1 MKITQPMSRVKYIL
15 HSSFYILHFIILHL
29 ITFFKIW
36 YFAQLALT
44 LQGFWCI
51 PTEKCH
57 ERILLSVQKTDNKE

>member
-1 MKITQPMSRVKYIL
+1 MKNSCFVPNEECIF
-15 HSSFYILHFIILHL
+15 FYVFFILHL